1 MNYAQGWLG
10 AIWKK
15 GKVKGNK
22 ISLGS
27 YNDKLAITYICSLGF
42 VLKYR
47 FYYYSNMMKPRDQKT
62 IATEKIVTPSFLEEA
77 TCHSTQAH
85 TGKREDQSG
94 GRGSKRF
101 SCYFYKNWRV
111 RHGKQ
116 G

>member
-15 GKVKGNK
+15 EKVKGNK

-62 IATEKIVTPSFLEEA
+62 IATEKIVCYSQFLRGGDMPLHAGSHREA
-77 TCHSTQAH
+77 
-85 TGKREDQSG
+85 
-94 GRGSKRF
+94 
-101 SCYFYKNWRV
+101 
-111 RHGKQ
+111 
-116 G
+116 